1 MWMAAE
7 QELAAL
13 GYLIAPEPSLGST
26 VRRMLGRSTPS
37 QPNGVTHGTT
47 RSAADWSSRLAQGEL
62 GHDRAVITPHHCMV
76 ADSPDRQLGRN

>member
-76 ADSPDRQLGRN
+76 ADSPDR